1 MHGKIDSSSR
11 CCYYVKMR
19 SNCPISCALDVVGDQ
34 WSLIVLRDVVLL
46 KRRRFSEIAQNE
58 GIATNILSD
67 RLTKLEAAGLVK
79 RVTNEKDRR
88 GKLVE
93 PTEKALDLIPMMM
106 DLLVFGVDHCGGRI
120 DDDLVN
126 RVRNEREVL
135 IDELRGEARSTYS

>member
-1 MHGKIDSSSR
+1 
-11 CCYYVKMR
+11 MR

-93 PTEKALDLIPMMM
+93 PTEKALDLIPTLM
-106 DLLVFGVDHCGGRI
+106 DLLLFGVDHCGGRI
-120 DDDLVN
+120 DESFIE
-126 RVRNEREVL
+126 RVRNDRELL
-135 IDELRGEARSTYS
+135 INELRGKARSSHI